1 MASHRRRPFQR
12 PPQSLRSPSRAE
24 NLPSSGTRVPMDEV
38 RSSNQVLIDEMDSS
52 NPVNVFGSISSDVT
66 ELKLYNKHQLVG
78 YDHYDSLGCDWGCVF
93 KWEVGIVIGVVFSNG
108 NWNTQAKQVHPDKN
122 PSDPLA
128 VERSQVSSLLC
139 HSFIIFLMLYSP
151 SFIPKPSG
159 GPKRLTGSRL
169 NLCIPDLYNS
179 GSDIDDF
186 SSHWCPEADHPPSQD
201 LRSVLMM
208 IFHCKED
215 GFD

>member
-1 MASHRRRPFQR
+1 MTRKIGEKEKGKWGENFIGGSVHRFTFPF
-12 PPQSLRSPSRAE
+12 LFIGGYGFSPSSTLSTATTITPITFQGRKPT
-24 NLPSSGTRVPMDEV
+24 LFRHPSSMDEV

-52 NPVNVFGSISSDVT
+52 NPVNVFGSISSD
-66 ELKLYNKHQLVG
+66 
-78 YDHYDSLGCDWGCVF
+78 
-93 KWEVGIVIGVVFSNG
+93 
-108 NWNTQAKQVHPDKN
+108 QAKQVHPDKN

-139 HSFIIFLMLYSP
+139 HSFIIFFLMLYSP

-159 GPKRLTGSRL
+159 GP
-169 NLCIPDLYNS
+169 NLYNS

-208 IFHCKED
+208 IFPLQR
-215 GFD
+215 GWI

>member
-52 NPVNVFGSISSDVT
+52 NPVNVFGSISSD
-66 ELKLYNKHQLVG
+66 
-78 YDHYDSLGCDWGCVF
+78 
-93 KWEVGIVIGVVFSNG
+93 
-108 NWNTQAKQVHPDKN
+108 QAKQVHLDKN

-139 HSFIIFLMLYSP
+139 HSFIIFFLMLYSP

-208 IFHCKED
+208 IFPLQR
-215 GFD
+215 GWI